1 MLPLNLLAQ
10 SKLQGVVT
18 DNTSGQPLPGVNVM
32 VKGTNNGVSTNF
44 DGQFTLSNVKNGD
57 TILFSFLG
65 FKEQA
70 ITFNGQNNITVTLQ
84 EESAKLD
91 EIVVVGYG
99 SVKKKDATGSVD
111 LITSKEFNKG
121 PVVSVDQLL
130 AGKSPGVRITT
141 SGGAPDAAPNIRIR
155 GGSSLSAQ
163 NNPLIVIDG
172 VPIDLVNAAGNNNPL
187 SLINPNDIESFSI
200 LKDASATAIYG
211 SRASNGVIII
221 TTKKGTSGKPE
232 FSFSSSISIGNARDR
247 VNMMNGPEFTE
258 FVRTNFPELTDNLGI
273 DDPNS
278 TASDNPSTPE
288 IEGRILYNT
297 NWQDAIYRNSTL
309 SDNSFS
315 ARANLFKKIP
325 FRASVGYTNNEG
337 LVKTNDFER
346 VTTSLKLTPA
356 FLDNHLK
363 IDINAKGQ
371 MSEKNAIDE
380 GGMFGS
386 AINMDP
392 TKPIYADSPNNMFSG
407 YYQGYAIE
415 DEPPYKITKDGPD
428 NPLAILEQRRRP
440 EKINKLLGNI
450 EFDYKMHFLPE
461 LRAVLNLGIEA
472 SRSKIREVYY
482 GNAIQ
487 TFRSLDNGTF
497 IFNPGENFSE
507 RQHITNKTLDSYL
520 VYTKDLKGFI
530 NKFDIQGGY
539 SYQNFKNDGNK
550 SEYEYNVTTGI
561 RQPKVISESNPN
573 NRYYNVL
580 NLQSFFGRTNIDLA
594 NKYLFTFSYRA
605 DGSSLFIK
613 DKRWGYFPAAA
624 FAWKISEE
632 EFAKES
638 TITSNLKLRLGWG
651 KTGQQDI
658 TGAVGYYPSD
668 PLFEAAQGSSQY
680 LPGFNSYSALPF
692 DPNLTWEKTT
702 TYNAGIDFELFKNL
716 ISGSFDV
723 YKRETNDLLAR
734 VQTSPGQALSNE
746 FVTNVGT
753 TKGRG
758 AETNLTIRPIKN
770 ENLTWEVN
778 GNLAFNYNEVTDLE
792 GRSSVS
798 AAESG
803 LPIGTGVR
811 LAAHAVGFQP
821 YSAWVFE
828 QLYDTNGQPIEG
840 AFHDRN
846 GDNQIT
852 DADKVYKA
860 MRPNWTFGFGT
871 SLNYKNLDLTASFR
885 GQAGGLVYNAREMLS
900 GNAAQVEPVNSN
912 ALTNI
917 LNQPILFQDNNDPR
931 YFSDYFLEDAS
942 FLRCENITLGYRIN
956 NAIKKGT
963 LRLYV
968 AANNLFIV
976 TKYSGQDPEN
986 FNAIDNNF
994 YPRPQVYSF
1003 GVNVNF

>member
-1 MLPLNLLAQ
+1 MKTSYKKLLLLLLMLPLNLLAQ

-18 DNTSGQPLPGVNVM
+18 DNTSGQPLPGVNVT

-44 DGQFTLSNVKNGD
+44 DGQFSLSNLKNGD
-57 TILFSFLG
+57 TILFTFLG
-65 FKEQA
+65 FKEKA
-70 ITFNGQNNITVTLQ
+70 ITFNGQNNVNVVMQ

-91 EIVVVGYG
+91 EVVVVGYG

-130 AGKSPGVRITT
+130 VGKSPGVRITT

-172 VPIDLVNAAGNNNPL
+172 VPIDLVNAAGNSNPL

-247 VNMMNGPEFTE
+247 VNMMSGPEFTE
-258 FVRTNFPELTDNLGI
+258 YVRTNFPALTDNLGI
-273 DDPNS
+273 DDPTTNA
-278 TASDNPSTPE
+278 TDNPSTPE

-297 NWQDAIYRNSTL
+297 NWQDAIYRNSIL

-315 ARANLFKKIP
+315 ARANLFQKVP
-325 FRASVGYTNNEG
+325 FRASVGYTDNEG
-337 LVKTNDFER
+337 LVKTNTFER
-346 VTTSLKLTPA
+346 VTTSLKLTPT

-371 MSEKNAIDE
+371 MSEKNAVDE

-415 DEPPYKITKDGPD
+415 SDPPYKITKDGPD

-450 EFDYKMHFLPE
+450 ELDYKMHFLPE

-487 TFRSLDNGTF
+487 TFRSLDDGTF
-497 IFNPGENFSE
+497 VFNPGENFRE
-507 RQHITNKTLDSYL
+507 NQHITNKTLDSYL
-520 VYTKDLKGFI
+520 VYAKEYKGFLSR
-530 NKFDIQGGY
+530 FDIQGGY

-550 SEYEYNVTTGI
+550 IEYRYNVDTGI
-561 RQPKVISESNPN
+561 REVTPDLNNPN
-573 NRYYNVL
+573 RRYYNVL

-624 FAWKISEE
+624 FAWKVSEE
-632 EFAKES
+632 GFAKES
-638 TITSNLKLRLGWG
+638 KIISNVKLRLGWG

-702 TYNAGIDFELFKNL
+702 TYNAGVDFELFNNL
-716 ISGSFDV
+716 ISGSVDV

-734 VQTSPGQALSNE
+734 VQTSPGQSLSNE

-758 AETNLTIRPIKN
+758 AETNLTFRPIKN
-770 ENLTWEVN
+770 ENLTWELN

-792 GRSSVS
+792 GRTAVS
-798 AAESG
+798 ASDSG

-828 QLYDTNGQPIEG
+828 QLYDTNGKPIEG

-852 DADKVYKA
+852 DEDRVYKA

-871 SLNYKNLDLTASFR
+871 S
-885 GQAGGLVYNAREMLS
+885 V
-900 GNAAQVEPVNSN
+900 
-912 ALTNI
+912 
-917 LNQPILFQDNNDPR
+917 
-931 YFSDYFLEDAS
+931 
-942 FLRCENITLGYRIN
+942 
-956 NAIKKGT
+956 
-963 LRLYV
+963 
-968 AANNLFIV
+968 
-976 TKYSGQDPEN
+976 
-986 FNAIDNNF
+986 
-994 YPRPQVYSF
+994 
-1003 GVNVNF
+1003 